1 MESFIKN
8 QVSAICRILIDR
20 GFIEIEEENY
30 RLTALG
36 KMAGSIAEVHGLIM
50 SEFIIKNDY
59 FADFN
64 ERDLVGILS
73 CFTDIKI
80 ADDERKTVPPTQM
93 LKDLMKLYKEY
104 QELETTHDIRTG
116 IHYDDALQFDMF
128 EFSMKWTKCANEQEC
143 KEFIQ
148 NDVADKGISV
158 GDFNKAMMKIATIA
172 KELMKVAEDAGQIDL
187 LYKLSKIE
195 GLVFK
200 YVTTAQSLYL

>member
-1 MESFIKN
+1 M
-8 QVSAICRILIDR
+8 
-20 GFIEIEEENY
+20 EEENY

-80 ADDERKTVPPTQM
+80 ADDERKTVPPTQT
-93 LKDLMKLYKEY
+93 LKDLVKLYKEY

-128 EFSMKWTKCANEQEC
+128 EFSMKWTECANEQEC

-172 KELMKVAEDAGQIDL
+172 KELMKVAEDVGQIDL